1 MIELLLQHVSIS
13 TLMWMIPLLPLLG
26 TAINGT
32 LYLISMRTQW
42 KPSHGFS
49 GTLAVALPFVSF
61 FITCALFYIAAGFDD
76 SHSLSSGPLFTWFG
90 GTHWVVEVGLKLDQL
105 SLVMAMV
112 VTGVGSLIH
121 LYSVGYMSHDDGFAK
136 YFAYLNLFLFS
147 MLILVLGDSLPLMF
161 VGWEGVGLCSYLLIG
176 FWFTDM
182 EKAIAGKKA
191 FIVNRIGDFGFVLG
205 IFFIWFAL
213 QKDAQ
218 PGDNILSFSYISA
231 HAAYVAPVATIATLC
246 LFLGA
251 TGKSAQIPLYVWLPD
266 AMAGPTPVSALIHA
280 ATMVTAGIYMVA
292 RMNFVFVLAPTTLH
306 VVAIVGGLTAFFAAT
321 MGLVQDDIK
330 KVLAYSTVSQ
340 LGFMFLALGVGAFSV
355 AIFHLMT
362 HAFFKALLFLGAGA
376 VIHAMDGEQRLSM
389 YGGLRKHLPVTFTTF
404 LIATLAITGIW
415 PFAGFF
421 SKDAILWHVFSS
433 GHYGLWAMAILTAG
447 MTAFYMF
454 RLVGLAFFGKRNPA
468 GPHHV
473 HPENSVTMLLPLV
486 VLAILSFV
494 GGWVGVPHAMGGED
508 HIIQWLSPL
517 FPYVAH
523 EGGSASTELFMG
535 LGSMTWGAIWAV
547 LAWILYSQHRD
558 WADRMAARFKR
569 AYSALVHLY
578 YIDEIYDAIIVQP
591 LLWISSR
598 ILWRTIDATIIDK
611 VLVTGSAQ
619 VARLAGRIGTAMET
633 GLVPHYVFI
642 LVLGSVVV
650 LGWLIL

>member
-1 MIELLLQHVSIS
+1 MVESLLQHVSIP
-13 TLMWMIPLLPLLG
+13 TLMWLIPLLPLIG
-26 TAINGT
+26 ATVNGMM
-32 LYLISMRTQW
+32 YLLSTRTEW
-42 KPSHGFS
+42 KPSHALS
-49 GTLAVALPFVSF
+49 GIIAVALPFCSF
-61 FITCALFYIAAGFDD
+61 FITCVLFYIATGLEG
-76 SHSLSSGPLFTWFG
+76 SHSVASGPLFTWFG
-90 GTHWVVEVGLKLDQL
+90 GSRWVVDIGLKLDQL
-105 SLVMAMV
+105 SLVMTMV

-121 LYSVGYMSHDDGFAK
+121 LYSAGYMSHDEGYAK
-136 YFAYLNLFLFS
+136 YFSYLNLFLFF
-147 MLILVLGDSLPLMF
+147 MLLLVMGDSLPLMF

-218 PGDNILSFSYISA
+218 PGDTILSFSYIST
-231 HAAYVAPVATIATLC
+231 HAAFIAPVATIATLC

-292 RMNFVFVLAPTTLH
+292 RLNFIFVLAPTTLH
-306 VVAIVGGLTAFFAAT
+306 VIAIIGGLTAFFAAT

-362 HAFFKALLFLGAGA
+362 HAFFKALLFLGSGS

-389 YGGLRKHLPVTFTTF
+389 YGGLRKHLPVTYTTF
-404 LIATLAITGIW
+404 LIGTLAIAGIW

-421 SKDAILWHVFSS
+421 SKDAILWHVYSS
-433 GHYGLWAMAILTAG
+433 GHYGLWALALLTAG

-454 RLVGLAFFGKRNPA
+454 RLVGLAFFGKRNPN

-473 HPENSVTMLLPLV
+473 HPENSVAMLLPLV
-486 VLAILSFV
+486 VLAILSLI
-494 GGWVGVPHAMGGED
+494 GGWVGVPHAMGGAD
-508 HIIQWLSPL
+508 HFAEFLAPI
-517 FPYVAH
+517 FPQASH
-523 EGGSASTELFMG
+523 GHGSETTELFMG
-535 LGSMTWGAIWAV
+535 LGSMTWGAIWAII
-547 LAWILYSQHRD
+547 AWILYSQHRG
-558 WADRMAARFKR
+558 WSDRMAARFKR
-569 AYSALVHLY
+569 AYTTLVHLY
-578 YIDEIYDAIIVQP
+578 YIDEIYNAVIVQP
-591 LLWISSR
+591 LLWISR
-598 ILWRTIDATIIDK
+598 KVLWHTVDATIIDR
-611 VLVTGSAQ
+611 VIVTGSAS

-633 GLVPHYVFI
+633 GLVPHYVFL